1 LAWLDGHWQELDT
14 TPGVWAE
21 EEKASASSLQPLLDL
36 LSLFNYRLTLWQHSD
51 PTHGGQSVTMLSV
64 AGVLALYLA
73 WRIWRRRRV
82 HVPGSAALAMH
93 ASLAVSDPRIADLL
107 EQLKR
112 LGYER
117 PLCAP
122 LLSWA
127 ATLPLTD
134 VEVRGTLQATIRSYY
149 RTRFDPDGATAEEEQ
164 FFVRKMRALLE
175 QLSAASADGASV
187 ARQA

>member
-1 LAWLDGHWQELDT
+1 
-14 TPGVWAE
+14 
-21 EEKASASSLQPLLDL
+21 
-36 LSLFNYRLTLWQHSD
+36 
-51 PTHGGQSVTMLSV
+51 MLSV

-82 HVPGSAALAMH
+82 HVPGSAALAAH
-93 ASLAVSDPRIADLL
+93 ASPAASDPRIAELL
-107 EQLKR
+107 EQLKK
-112 LGYER
+112 LGHER

-127 ATLPLTD
+127 TALPLTD
-134 VEVRGTLQATIRSYY
+134 DEMRGTLQAAIRSYY

-164 FFVRKMRALLE
+164 FFVRKMRTLLE